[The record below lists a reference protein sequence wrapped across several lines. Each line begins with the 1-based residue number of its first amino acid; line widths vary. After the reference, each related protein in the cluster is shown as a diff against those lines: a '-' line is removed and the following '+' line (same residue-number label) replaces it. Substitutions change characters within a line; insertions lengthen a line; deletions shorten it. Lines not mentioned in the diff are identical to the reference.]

1 MTNTLEKIILDKR
14 TSIEKYKK
22 SFSTNVLMKKISSY
36 QNYINF
42 KNSLKKNIVSVIAEI
57 KKASP
62 SAGIIID
69 NYEPKEIAK
78 KYFNS
83 GASCLSI

>member
-42 KNSLKKNIVSVIAEI
+42 KNSFKKIL
-57 KKASP
+57 
-62 SAGIIID
+62 
-69 NYEPKEIAK
+69 
-78 KYFNS
+78 F
-83 GASCLSI
+83 L